1 MFIAYC
7 LRLKEHSNE
16 RLAEVKETYS
26 KNLLIKEILSFLSKS
41 SNRPLVH
48 PKLDKF

>member
-1 MFIAYC
+1 LFAP
-7 LRLKEHSNE
+7 EGTFNE